1 MQTESVDSL
10 YSFFL
15 LPHSSF
21 KNICM
26 TALFFSPWGSLVP
39 ISSPSSEIT
48 SCWLTSQLLTM
59 GGDICNTTGERK
71 RFGQNEVIFKQSKI
85 LCLKVCNIFWR
96 YMKTIGSLTSA
107 GIFWCFQGLFFCSL
121 RGKSSLWKF
130 SRPHW
135 DSSGAFQEIH
145 RCVSAIF
152 LTLSRNSPAAF

>member
-71 RFGQNEVIFKQSKI
+71 RFGQNEVVFKQSKI

-107 GIFWCFQGLFFCSL
+107 GIFWCFQGLFFLQLMGQILTLEIFKTSL
-121 RGKSSLWKF
+121 RFLWCFPGNPPLYFCNIPDSL
-130 SRPHW
+130 
-135 DSSGAFQEIH
+135 
-145 RCVSAIF
+145 
-152 LTLSRNSPAAF
+152 